1 MHLTDRQAERVVDY
15 LVEIML
21 AFAEDD
27 DSRLKEI
34 LQERLVINKKLSTD
48 GLTVMLILG
57 DLDI

>member
-48 GLTVMLILG
+48 GLTAMLILG

>member
-1 MHLTDRQAERVVDY
+1 VHLTDRQAERVVDY
-15 LVEIML
+15 LAEIML